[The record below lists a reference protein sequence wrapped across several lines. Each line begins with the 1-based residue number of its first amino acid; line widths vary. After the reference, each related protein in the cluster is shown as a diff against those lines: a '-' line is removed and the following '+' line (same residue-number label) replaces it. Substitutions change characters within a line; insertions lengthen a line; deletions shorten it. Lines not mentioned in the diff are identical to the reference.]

1 MVKTDKEFID
11 FIMRECMQLNYARMK
26 ENQGMDAEDEEE
38 LKAER
43 KCREVLSRLAKEDQM
58 CIELYHEAMAHNF
71 ARENEFFYRTG
82 AKDGYMLRAYL
93 EKHMG
98 NAG

>member
-58 CIELYHEAMAHNF
+58 CIELYHEAMVHNF
-71 ARENEFFYRTG
+71 ARENEFYYWTG
-82 AKDGYMLRAYL
+82 IKDGYMLRAYL
-93 EKHMG
+93 ERNM
-98 NAG
+98 NML